1 MIWNDFEFLSS
12 KTFISWF
19 SAELCKCLRCDLW
32 ELGGTK
38 EPGEGWEQS
47 MGEHGWRFAVS
58 WHLLPRW
65 KSSYSHAKISGNA
78 LNVQGQQST
87 SSPVTTVRVVGDS
100 HCLLSLFFSSDK
112 NKGNEGHEGRTKSL
126 HRVHWLSICN
136 RLWRSSSCIW
146 RGPSGVKSHVPKQT
160 EGFLCQSLCIPFLSL
175 IISYPQPFTSSI
187 F

>member
-1 MIWNDFEFLSS
+1 MGTWWHKGARGGLGTVNGRAWMEVCCLLTPVAQVEIKLFPCQNFRQCLE
-12 KTFISWF
+12 
-19 SAELCKCLRCDLW
+19 SA
-32 ELGGTK
+32 GTA
-38 EPGEGWEQS
+38 
-47 MGEHGWRFAVS
+47 EHKFPCHHS
-58 WHLLPRW
+58 E
-65 KSSYSHAKISGNA
+65 
-78 LNVQGQQST
+78 
-87 SSPVTTVRVVGDS
+87 VVGES
-100 HCLLSLFFSSDK
+100 HCLLSLFLSSDK

-160 EGFLCQSLCIPFLSL
+160 EGFLCQSLCISFLSL